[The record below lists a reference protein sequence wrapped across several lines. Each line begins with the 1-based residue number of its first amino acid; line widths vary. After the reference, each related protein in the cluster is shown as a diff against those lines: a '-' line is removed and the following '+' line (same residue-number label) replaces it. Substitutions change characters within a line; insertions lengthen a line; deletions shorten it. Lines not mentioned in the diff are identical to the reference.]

1 MKLGDLMKRLKIGMF
16 MDSFYPDINGV
27 ILVMENLLRC
37 MSEYADVTLVV
48 PKTGSEQDDKNYP
61 FKIIRIDSVPL
72 LKTGYRLGMV
82 DLEYSR
88 LKRKFKKLDFDII
101 HIHSPFA
108 LGRLGVRVARDKKI
122 PCIATMHTRW
132 EFELKKY
139 LKSNKIASMGV
150 KHLIKTYNKCDKC
163 IALNKAL
170 MKVYRDYGYTGEF
183 ELINNGTDLE
193 TVKDKKKAL
202 DLVNKQYNIGKNE
215 TVFLFVGR
223 IISVKNIYFIL
234 DTLKE
239 LKARGKKFKM
249 LFVGSG
255 PDFNELKSRIHKYDM
270 EDCVIMTGKILDR
283 ELLKAIYYRATLF
296 LFPSLFDSSSL
307 VQIEA
312 ASQETPTIF
321 IEGSVTSDTVENNI
335 NGFTEKED
343 VELFANRIEEILND
357 KELYEKVQKGAK
369 NDLAKPWS
377 EIAKETYKFYLKM
390 IELNEK
396 NQLILVLF

>member
-1 MKLGDLMKRLKIGMF
+1 MEKLKIGMF

-37 MSEYADVTLVV
+37 MSEYADVTLVI
-48 PKTGSEQDDKNYP
+48 PKTGSEKDDKNYP

-72 LKTGYRLGMV
+72 LHTGYKLGMV
-82 DLEYSR
+82 DIEYGKMKR
-88 LKRKFKKLDFDII
+88 LFKKLDFDII

-108 LGRLGVRVARDKKI
+108 LGRLGVRVARSKHI
-122 PCIATMHTRW
+122 PVVATMHSRW
-132 EFELKKY
+132 EFEFKKY
-139 LKSNKIASMGV
+139 LKSNTIAKLGV

-170 MKVYRDYGYTGEF
+170 MKVYKDYGYTGEF
-183 ELINNGTDLE
+183 KLIHNGTDLE
-193 TVKDKKKAL
+193 IVKDKKKAIKM
-202 DLVNKQYNIGKNE
+202 VNEKFHIGKDE

-223 IISVKNIYFIL
+223 IISIKNIFFIL

-239 LKARGKKFKM
+239 LKNRSIPYKM

-255 PDFNELKSRIHKYDM
+255 PDFNRLKERIHEYGMDQ
-270 EDCVIMTGKILDR
+270 DVIMTGKIMDR

-335 NGFTEKED
+335 NGFTEKENIT
-343 VELFANRIEEILND
+343 LFANRIEEILND
-357 KELYEKVQKGAK
+357 KELYKKVQEGAK
-369 NDLAKPWS
+369 KDLARPWKD
-377 EIAKETYKFYLKM
+377 IAKETYDFYLEM
-390 IELNEK
+390 IDQKKKELK
-396 NQLILVLF
+396 

>member
-1 MKLGDLMKRLKIGMF
+1 
-16 MDSFYPDINGV
+16 
-27 ILVMENLLRC
+27 
-37 MSEYADVTLVV
+37 
-48 PKTGSEQDDKNYP
+48 
-61 FKIIRIDSVPL
+61 
-72 LKTGYRLGMV
+72 MV

-396 NQLILVLF
+396 N

>member
-1 MKLGDLMKRLKIGMF
+1 MKRLKIGMF

-48 PKTGSEQDDKNYP
+48 PKTGSEKDDKNYP
-61 FKIIRIDSVPL
+61 FKIIRIDSIPL
-72 LKTGYRLGMV
+72 LHTGYKLGMV
-82 DLEYSR
+82 DIEYSKM
-88 LKRKFKKLDFDII
+88 KRMFKNIDFDII
-101 HIHSPFA
+101 HIHSPFS
-108 LGRLGVRVARDKKI
+108 LGRLGVRIAHEKHI
-122 PCIATMHTRW
+122 PVIATMHARW
-132 EFELKKY
+132 EFEFKKY
-139 LKSNKIASMGV
+139 LKSNTIAKLCV
-150 KHLIKTYNKCDKC
+150 KHLIKTYKKCDTC

-170 MKVYRDYGYTGEF
+170 IQVYKDYGYTGDF
-183 ELINNGTDLE
+183 KVIHNGTDLE
-193 TVKDKKKAL
+193 IVKDPKKATEF
-202 DLVNKQYNIGKNE
+202 VNKKFHIQPDE

-223 IISVKNIYFIL
+223 IISIKNIYFIL

-239 LKARGKKFKM
+239 LKQRDVPFKM

-255 PDFNELKSRIHKYDM
+255 PDFNHLKNKIHEYDM
-270 EDCVIMTGKILDR
+270 ENEVIMTGKIMDR

-343 VELFANRIEEILND
+343 IHLFADRIQEILNN
-357 KELYEKVQKGAK
+357 KELYKKVQYGAQH
-369 NDLAKPWS
+369 DLARSWDD
-377 EIAKETYKFYLKM
+377 IAKETYDFY
-390 IELNEK
+390 IETIQNYK
-396 NQLILVLF
+396 GNV

>member
-1 MKLGDLMKRLKIGMF
+1 MKRLKIGMF

-48 PKTGSEQDDKNYP
+48 PKTGSEKDDKNYP
-61 FKIIRIDSVPL
+61 FKIIRVDSVPL

-82 DLEYSR
+82 DLEYAK

-108 LGRLGVRVARDKKI
+108 LGRLGVRVAREKKI
-122 PCIATMHTRW
+122 PVVATMHTRW

-202 DLVNKQYNIGKNE
+202 DLVNKEYNIGKNE

-239 LKARGKKFKM
+239 LKSRGKKFKM

-270 EDCVIMTGKILDR
+270 EDCVVMTGKILDR

-343 VELFANRIEEILND
+343 VELFANRIEEILNN

-390 IELNEK
+390 IEENEK
-396 NQLILVLF
+396 N

>member
-1 MKLGDLMKRLKIGMF
+1 

-48 PKTGSEQDDKNYP
+48 PKTGSEKDDKNYP
-61 FKIIRIDSVPL
+61 FKIIRVDSVPL

-82 DLEYSR
+82 DLEYAK

-108 LGRLGVRVARDKKI
+108 LGRLGVRVAREKKI
-122 PCIATMHTRW
+122 PVVATMHTRW

-202 DLVNKQYNIGKNE
+202 DLVNKEYNIGKNE

-239 LKARGKKFKM
+239 LKSRGKKFKM

-270 EDCVIMTGKILDR
+270 EDCVVMTGKILDR

-343 VELFANRIEEILND
+343 VELFANRIEEILNN

-390 IELNEK
+390 IEENEK
-396 NQLILVLF
+396 N

>member
-1 MKLGDLMKRLKIGMF
+1 MGDMMKKLKIAMF

-27 ILVMENLLRC
+27 ILVMEHLLRC

-48 PKTGSEQDDKNYP
+48 PKTGSEKDDKNYP

-72 LKTGYRLGMV
+72 LHTGYKLGMV
-82 DLEYSR
+82 DIEY
-88 LKRKFKKLDFDII
+88 RKMKKLFKKTDFDII

-108 LGRLGVRVARDKKI
+108 LGRLGVRVARDKHI
-122 PCIATMHTRW
+122 PVIATMHSRW
-132 EFELKKY
+132 EFEFKKY
-139 LKSNKIASMGV
+139 LKSKTIAKLCV
-150 KHLIKTYNKCDKC
+150 KHLIKTYNKCDEC

-170 MKVYRDYGYTGEF
+170 IKVYNDYGYKGKYKI
-183 ELINNGTDLE
+183 INNGTDLE
-193 TVKDKKKAL
+193 IVKDKKKAI
-202 DLVNKQYNIGKNE
+202 DLVNKKFNIKKDE

-223 IISVKNIYFIL
+223 IISIKNIFFIL

-239 LKARGKKFKM
+239 IKSRGIKFKM

-255 PDFNELKSRIHKYDM
+255 PDFNSLKKRIKEYDM
-270 EDCVIMTGKILDR
+270 EDEVIMTGKIMDR

-296 LFPSLFDSSSL
+296 IFPSLFDSSSL

-321 IEGSVTSDTVENNI
+321 IEGSVTSDTVENNV

-343 VELFANRIEEILND
+343 IGLFAQRIEEILNNQ
-357 KELYEKVQKGAK
+357 ELYKKVQQGAK
-369 NDLAKPWS
+369 NDLARPWTD
-377 EIAKETYKFYLKM
+377 IAKETYNYYLEVIDRYNK
-390 IELNEK
+390 
-396 NQLILVLF
+396 

>member
-1 MKLGDLMKRLKIGMF
+1 MKRLKIGMF

-48 PKTGSEQDDKNYP
+48 PKTGSEKDDKNYP

-357 KELYEKVQKGAK
+357 KELYLKVQKGAK

-396 NQLILVLF
+396 N

>member
-1 MKLGDLMKRLKIGMF
+1 MKRLKIAMF

-27 ILVMENLLRC
+27 ILVMEHLLRC

-48 PKTGSEQDDKNYP
+48 PKTGSEKDDKDYP
-61 FKIIRIDSVPL
+61 FKIIRIDSVSL
-72 LKTGYRLGMV
+72 LNTGYKLGMV
-82 DLEYSR
+82 DIEYR
-88 LKRKFKKLDFDII
+88 KLKKLFKNLDFDII

-122 PCIATMHTRW
+122 PVIATMHSRW
-132 EFELKKY
+132 EFEFKKY
-139 LKSNKIASMGV
+139 LKSKTLAKLCV
-150 KHLIKTYNKCDKC
+150 KHLIKTYNKCDEC

-170 MKVYRDYGYTGEF
+170 KKVYIDYGYTGKF
-183 ELINNGTDLE
+183 KVINNGTDLE
-193 TVKDKKKAL
+193 IVKDKKKAI
-202 DLVNKQYNIGKNE
+202 DLVNKKYNIGKNE

-223 IISVKNIYFIL
+223 IISIKNIFFIL

-239 LKARGKKFKM
+239 LKNRDVKFKM

-255 PDFNELKSRIHKYDM
+255 PDFNNLKKRISEYQM
-270 EDCVIMTGKILDR
+270 EDEVIMTGKIMDR

-296 LFPSLFDSSSL
+296 IFPSLFDSSSL

-343 VELFANRIEEILND
+343 VKLFANRIEEILNNP
-357 KELYEKVQKGAK
+357 ELYKKVQHGAK
-369 NDLAKPWS
+369 KDLAKSWNV
-377 EIAKETYKFYLKM
+377 IAKETYNYYLEV
-390 IELNEK
+390 IEK
-396 NQLILVLF
+396 Y

>member
-1 MKLGDLMKRLKIGMF
+1 MKLGDLMEKLKIGMF

-37 MSEYADVTLVV
+37 MSKYADVTLIV
-48 PKTGSEQDDKNYP
+48 PKTGSEKDDKNYP

-72 LKTGYRLGMV
+72 LHTGYKLGMV
-82 DLEYSR
+82 DIEYR
-88 LKRKFKKLDFDII
+88 KMKRMFKKLDFDII

-108 LGRLGVRVARDKKI
+108 LGRLGVRVAKSKHI
-122 PCIATMHTRW
+122 PVVATMHSRW
-132 EFELKKY
+132 EFEFKKY
-139 LKSNKIASMGV
+139 LKSNTISKLCI

-170 MKVYRDYGYTGEF
+170 KKVYKDYGYTGEF
-183 ELINNGTDLE
+183 KIINNGTDLE
-193 TVKDKKKAL
+193 IVKDKKKAIQM
-202 DLVNKQYNIGKNE
+202 VNEKYHIKKDE

-223 IISVKNIYFIL
+223 IISIKNIFFIL

-239 LKARGKKFKM
+239 LKMRSIPYKM

-255 PDFNELKSRIHKYDM
+255 PDFHRLKEKIHQYGMDQ
-270 EDCVIMTGKILDR
+270 DVIMTGKILDR
-283 ELLKAIYYRATLF
+283 ELLKAIYYRSTLF

-343 VELFANRIEEILND
+343 ITLFANRIEEILNN
-357 KELYEKVQKGAK
+357 KELYKKVQEGAK
-369 NDLAKPWS
+369 KDLARPWKD
-377 EIAKETYKFYLKM
+377 IAKETYDFYLEM
-390 IELNEK
+390 IEEK
-396 NQLILVLF
+396 KKEL

>member
-1 MKLGDLMKRLKIGMF
+1 MKRLKIGMF

-48 PKTGSEQDDKNYP
+48 PKTGSEKDDKNYP

-122 PCIATMHTRW
+122 PVVATMHTRW

-321 IEGSVTSDTVENNI
+321 IEESVTSDTVENNI

-396 NQLILVLF
+396 N